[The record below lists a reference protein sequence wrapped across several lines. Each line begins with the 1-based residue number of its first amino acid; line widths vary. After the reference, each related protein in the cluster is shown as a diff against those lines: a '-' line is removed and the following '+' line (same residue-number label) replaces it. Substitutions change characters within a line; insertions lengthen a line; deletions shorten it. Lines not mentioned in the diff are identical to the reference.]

1 MYNKLI
7 CFLFSLFLGGCS
19 SGLNSSESWIE
30 YNDISNIKIGMGIDN
45 VISILGEPILILA
58 DTEYNNTNYVFYN
71 YRIKRYKLYEGK
83 ISSDSRVNS
92 GERVTL
98 LKFIFIDGFLTTW
111 EEEKMTL
118 SMATGQKN
126 IRTGSLLT
134 YFSLLVNL
142 ILLIKIY

>member
-7 CFLFSLFLGGCS
+7 CFLFSLFIGGCS

-30 YNDISNIKIGMGIDN
+30 YNDVSNIKIGMGIDS
-45 VISILGEPILILA
+45 VISTLGEPILILA
-58 DTEYNNTNYVFYN
+58 DTEYNNTDYVFYN
-71 YRIKRYKLYEGK
+71 YHIKRYKLYEGK
-83 ISSDSRVNS
+83 INSDSRVNS

-98 LKFIFIDGFLTTW
+98 LKFTFIDGSLTAW

-118 SMATGQKN
+118 SMAIPKDAA
-126 IRTGSLLT
+126 TGSYLK

-142 ILLIKIY
+142 IVLIKIF

>member
-7 CFLFSLFLGGCS
+7 CFLLSLFFGGCS

-71 YRIKRYKLYEGK
+71 YRIKRYKLYEVK
-83 ISSDSRVNS
+83 ISS
-92 GERVTL
+92 
-98 LKFIFIDGFLTTW
+98 
-111 EEEKMTL
+111 
-118 SMATGQKN
+118 
-126 IRTGSLLT
+126 
-134 YFSLLVNL
+134 
-142 ILLIKIY
+142 